1 METTNQN
8 NLDEIISQDTEKINN
23 DEQTKSE
30 IMYIEVDKLHPHDAN
45 PRKNTGDVTELADSI
60 KKNGILQNLT
70 VVPATGYWYGDYTVI
85 IGHRRLAAAKQ
96 AGLKTV
102 PCVIREMGQKEQIA
116 TMLLE
121 NMQRSDLTVYEQAQ
135 GIQMMLD
142 LGETVETVAEK
153 TGFSESTVR
162 RRTRLLK
169 LDSDVFKETEG
180 RQITMLEYDKLFEIK
195 DDKKRNEVLKSIGT
209 NNFNNEILRAV
220 QAEKTTEIRKKFFE
234 DLNEYAEEVK
244 DTTGLVYIGWFDNTK
259 NITDYSIPECTKLY
273 YRSYGSGVGVSLY
286 RSATADEKQA
296 EQEKT
301 EQENKIK
308 EERDSKIRKLKEL
321 AERTYTLRRNFVKD
335 FTLNEKATSKNLQN
349 FIITALLEAALLEDN
364 YFDIEKFIE
373 MLDVEY
379 DEDDLDEMQG
389 VREVYERSNKTLQNK
404 MVIAGYVLYNDRKTN
419 DCYDYTGN
427 HRENESL
434 QRLYDGLITIGYEMS
449 DEELA
454 MMDGT
459 HELYTTE
466 DE

>member
-1 METTNQN
+1 MGKIRTRNQHQAEFVKCIQKFGGKYQTW
-8 NLDEIISQDTEKINN
+8 EIYADFISMFACAI
-23 DEQTKSE
+23 S
-30 IMYIEVDKLHPHDAN
+30 
-45 PRKNTGDVTELADSI
+45 
-60 KKNGILQNLT
+60 NGIDRVHFKPREEMYMQIIRK
-70 VVPATGYWYGDYTVI
+70 YTN
-85 IGHRRLAAAKQ
+85 
-96 AGLKTV
+96 
-102 PCVIREMGQKEQIA
+102 E
-116 TMLLE
+116 
-121 NMQRSDLTVYEQAQ
+121 EQA
-135 GIQMMLD
+135 IFPEMMGHVINGMEENRDCDFLGELYMALD
-142 LGETVETVAEK
+142 LGSHWK
-153 TGFSESTVR
+153 G
-162 RRTRLLK
+162 
-169 LDSDVFKETEG
+169 
-180 RQITMLEYDKLFEIK
+180 Q
-195 DDKKRNEVLKSIGT
+195 
-209 NNFNNEILRAV
+209 
-220 QAEKTTEIRKKFFE
+220 FFAPYS
-234 DLNEYAEEVK
+234 LCKMTAQ
-244 DTTGLVYIGWFDNTK
+244 LQK
-259 NITDYSIPECTKLY
+259 NDI
-273 YRSYGSGVGVSLY
+273 
-286 RSATADEKQA
+286 
-296 EQEKT
+296 EQEIT

-349 FIITALLEAALLEDN
+349 FIITALLEDN
-364 YFDIEKFIE
+364 DFDIEKFIE

>member
-1 METTNQN
+1 MGKIRTRNQHQAEFVKCIQKFGGKYQTW
-8 NLDEIISQDTEKINN
+8 EIYADFISMFACAI
-23 DEQTKSE
+23 S
-30 IMYIEVDKLHPHDAN
+30 
-45 PRKNTGDVTELADSI
+45 
-60 KKNGILQNLT
+60 NGIDRVHFKPREEMYMQIIRK
-70 VVPATGYWYGDYTVI
+70 YTN
-85 IGHRRLAAAKQ
+85 
-96 AGLKTV
+96 
-102 PCVIREMGQKEQIA
+102 E
-116 TMLLE
+116 
-121 NMQRSDLTVYEQAQ
+121 EQA
-135 GIQMMLD
+135 IFPEMMGHVINGMEENRDCDFLGELYMALD
-142 LGETVETVAEK
+142 LGSHWK
-153 TGFSESTVR
+153 G
-162 RRTRLLK
+162 
-169 LDSDVFKETEG
+169 
-180 RQITMLEYDKLFEIK
+180 Q
-195 DDKKRNEVLKSIGT
+195 
-209 NNFNNEILRAV
+209 
-220 QAEKTTEIRKKFFE
+220 FFTPYS
-234 DLNEYAEEVK
+234 LCKMTAQ
-244 DTTGLVYIGWFDNTK
+244 LQK
-259 NITDYSIPECTKLY
+259 NDI
-273 YRSYGSGVGVSLY
+273 
-286 RSATADEKQA
+286 
-296 EQEKT
+296 EQEIT

-349 FIITALLEAALLEDN
+349 FIITALLEDN
-364 YFDIEKFIE
+364 DFEIEKFIE

>member
-1 METTNQN
+1 MGKIRTRNQHQAEFVKCIQKFGGKYQTW
-8 NLDEIISQDTEKINN
+8 EINADFISMFACAI
-23 DEQTKSE
+23 S
-30 IMYIEVDKLHPHDAN
+30 
-45 PRKNTGDVTELADSI
+45 
-60 KKNGILQNLT
+60 NGIDRVHFKPREEMYMQIIRK
-70 VVPATGYWYGDYTVI
+70 YTN
-85 IGHRRLAAAKQ
+85 
-96 AGLKTV
+96 
-102 PCVIREMGQKEQIA
+102 E
-116 TMLLE
+116 
-121 NMQRSDLTVYEQAQ
+121 EQA
-135 GIQMMLD
+135 IFPEMMGHVINGMEENRDCDFLGELYMALD
-142 LGETVETVAEK
+142 LGSHWK
-153 TGFSESTVR
+153 G
-162 RRTRLLK
+162 
-169 LDSDVFKETEG
+169 
-180 RQITMLEYDKLFEIK
+180 Q
-195 DDKKRNEVLKSIGT
+195 
-209 NNFNNEILRAV
+209 
-220 QAEKTTEIRKKFFE
+220 FFTPYS
-234 DLNEYAEEVK
+234 LCKMTAQ
-244 DTTGLVYIGWFDNTK
+244 LQK
-259 NITDYSIPECTKLY
+259 NDI
-273 YRSYGSGVGVSLY
+273 
-286 RSATADEKQA
+286 
-296 EQEKT
+296 EQEIT

-349 FIITALLEAALLEDN
+349 FIITALLEDN
-364 YFDIEKFIE
+364 DFDIEKFIE

>member
-1 METTNQN
+1 MGKIRTRNQHQAEFVKCIQKFGGKYQTW
-8 NLDEIISQDTEKINN
+8 EIYADFISMFACAI
-23 DEQTKSE
+23 S
-30 IMYIEVDKLHPHDAN
+30 
-45 PRKNTGDVTELADSI
+45 
-60 KKNGILQNLT
+60 NGIDRVHFKPREEMYMQIIRK
-70 VVPATGYWYGDYTVI
+70 YTN
-85 IGHRRLAAAKQ
+85 
-96 AGLKTV
+96 
-102 PCVIREMGQKEQIA
+102 E
-116 TMLLE
+116 
-121 NMQRSDLTVYEQAQ
+121 EQA
-135 GIQMMLD
+135 IFPEMMGHVINGMEENRDCDFLGELYMALD
-142 LGETVETVAEK
+142 LGSHWK
-153 TGFSESTVR
+153 G
-162 RRTRLLK
+162 
-169 LDSDVFKETEG
+169 
-180 RQITMLEYDKLFEIK
+180 Q
-195 DDKKRNEVLKSIGT
+195 
-209 NNFNNEILRAV
+209 
-220 QAEKTTEIRKKFFE
+220 FFTPYS
-234 DLNEYAEEVK
+234 LCKMTAQ
-244 DTTGLVYIGWFDNTK
+244 LQK
-259 NITDYSIPECTKLY
+259 NDI
-273 YRSYGSGVGVSLY
+273 
-286 RSATADEKQA
+286 
-296 EQEKT
+296 EQEIT

-349 FIITALLEAALLEDN
+349 FIITALLEDN
-364 YFDIEKFIE
+364 DFDIEKFIE

-434 QRLYDGLITIGYEMS
+434 HRLYDGLITIGYEMS

>member
-1 METTNQN
+1 MRITTNYESPLVLKN
-8 NLDEIISQDTEKINN
+8 IMITDGIFKRTE
-23 DEQTKSE
+23 
-30 IMYIEVDKLHPHDAN
+30 
-45 PRKNTGDVTELADSI
+45 DS
-60 KKNGILQNLT
+60 
-70 VVPATGYWYGDYTVI
+70 
-85 IGHRRLAAAKQ
+85 
-96 AGLKTV
+96 
-102 PCVIREMGQKEQIA
+102 
-116 TMLLE
+116 LE
-121 NMQRSDLTVYEQAQ
+121 NVELRVNVAHNIEQ
-135 GIQMMLD
+135 LS
-142 LGETVETVAEK
+142 EVEYKITLELSVADPE
-153 TGFSESTVR
+153 G
-162 RRTRLLK
+162 K
-169 LDSDVFKETEG
+169 LSVFVKG
-180 RQITMLEYDKLFEIK
+180 MAVFE
-195 DDKKRNEVLKSIGT
+195 
-209 NNFNNEILRAV
+209 
-220 QAEKTTEIRKKFFE
+220 
-234 DLNEYAEEVK
+234 
-244 DTTGLVYIGWFDNTK
+244 
-259 NITDYSIPECTKLY
+259 
-273 YRSYGSGVGVSLY
+273 
-286 RSATADEKQA
+286 
-296 EQEKT
+296 T

-335 FTLNEKATSKNLQN
+335 FTLNEKATSKHLQN
-349 FIITALLEAALLEDN
+349 FIITALLEDN

>member
-1 METTNQN
+1 MGKIRTRNQYQAEFVKCIQKFGGKYQTW
-8 NLDEIISQDTEKINN
+8 EIFADFISMFACAI
-23 DEQTKSE
+23 S
-30 IMYIEVDKLHPHDAN
+30 
-45 PRKNTGDVTELADSI
+45 
-60 KKNGILQNLT
+60 NGIDRVHFKPREEMYMQIIRK
-70 VVPATGYWYGDYTVI
+70 YTN
-85 IGHRRLAAAKQ
+85 
-96 AGLKTV
+96 
-102 PCVIREMGQKEQIA
+102 E
-116 TMLLE
+116 
-121 NMQRSDLTVYEQAQ
+121 EQA
-135 GIQMMLD
+135 IFPEMMGHVINGMEENRDCDFLGELYMALD
-142 LGETVETVAEK
+142 LGSHWK
-153 TGFSESTVR
+153 G
-162 RRTRLLK
+162 
-169 LDSDVFKETEG
+169 
-180 RQITMLEYDKLFEIK
+180 Q
-195 DDKKRNEVLKSIGT
+195 
-209 NNFNNEILRAV
+209 
-220 QAEKTTEIRKKFFE
+220 FFTPYS
-234 DLNEYAEEVK
+234 LCKMTAQ
-244 DTTGLVYIGWFDNTK
+244 LQK
-259 NITDYSIPECTKLY
+259 NDI
-273 YRSYGSGVGVSLY
+273 
-286 RSATADEKQA
+286 
-296 EQEKT
+296 EQEIT

-349 FIITALLEAALLEDN
+349 FIITALLEDN
-364 YFDIEKFIE
+364 DFDIEKFIE